1 MPTIRKRLINGKLI
15 TRVTLG
21 PYTSERSLNKT
32 LKKLENHNIEYYIIN
47 E

>member
-1 MPTIRKRLINGKLI
+1 MPTIKKRLINGKLM

-32 LKKLENHNIEYYIIN
+32 LKKLENNNIEYYIIN

>member
-1 MPTIRKRLINGKLI
+1 M

-32 LKKLENHNIEYYIIN
+32 LKKLENNNIEYYIIN